1 MLNHESGFKG
11 LFGSGDLRE
20 VVRAREGGDP
30 HAILAFDVY
39 MHRLVREAG
48 AMVATLGGLDALV
61 FTAGIGENSALVRG
75 ELCRRLAFLGVLLSE
90 EKNTDVSGDAAI
102 HSEKSKVQVLV
113 IRAREEW
120 EIVRAC
126 AALIS

>member
-1 MLNHESGFKG
+1 
-11 LFGSGDLRE
+11 
-20 VVRAREGGDP
+20 
-30 HAILAFDVY
+30 
-39 MHRLVREAG
+39 
-48 AMVATLGGLDALV
+48 V